1 MTYLLPAGW
10 ASRQHGSPGALR
22 EGGWALPA
30 AVPMQT
36 GWDVTGCSPG
46 MHNPLY
52 TPGRVGNR
60 GRPGPSVLAASAP
73 TLRVGAQG
81 WLRVRELCRQGTGRV
96 QAGYGQGTGRV
107 RAGGDGTWPWQSG
120 ADHGAS
126 PAPSPPMAPTPLIPA
141 SWLMAPGPR

>member
-1 MTYLLPAGW
+1 MTHLLPAGW

-36 GWDVTGCSPG
+36 GWEVTGGSPG
-46 MHNPLY
+46 MHSSLC

-73 TLRVGAQG
+73 TLRVGVQG

-96 QAGYGQGTGRV
+96 RAGYRQAEMGPGHGQVGQVTEPAQHPHLQRHPPCSSQHPGSRR
-107 RAGGDGTWPWQSG
+107 RAHDNKC
-120 ADHGAS
+120 
-126 PAPSPPMAPTPLIPA
+126 L
-141 SWLMAPGPR
+141 